1 MRLLTTRARRAA
13 AARAVAAARS
23 ACDARCRRL
32 QDVAAAITAWA
43 PEGITA
49 YFDNVGG
56 AVTDAVLTT
65 FQNEGRFALCGSI
78 SEARADAIAAPH
90 APLARR
96 DSPRRRPARA
106 QYDDKWSGQRNFNM
120 ILMRYERARCG
131 VPLPGMCVCL
141 PLEAAPLL
149 LRCVAGAFP

>member
-78 SEARADAIAAPH
+78 SEARADAIAVCA
-90 APLARR
+90 ACAASSARQSAAAAR
-96 DSPRRRPARA
+96 TRAVRR
-106 QYDDKWSGQRNFNM
+106 QV
-120 ILMRYERARCG
+120 ERAAQLQHDSHA
-131 VPLPGMCVCL
+131 V
-141 PLEAAPLL
+141 
-149 LRCVAGAFP
+149 